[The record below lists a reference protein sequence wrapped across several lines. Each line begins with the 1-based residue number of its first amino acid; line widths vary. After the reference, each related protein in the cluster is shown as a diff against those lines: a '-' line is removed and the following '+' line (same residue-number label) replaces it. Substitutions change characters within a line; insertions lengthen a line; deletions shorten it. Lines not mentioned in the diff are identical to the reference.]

1 MICNQINQWTNT
13 HPLADVTILCTT
25 SPNAPCYLNLALL
38 AYYIYSFQLTTHV
51 ADKTWI
57 ESSINLLLYI
67 NVHGHFGKWNY
78 AYIAIYMCVR
88 LKNNPKFWLINKD
101 IPTDLILCSIDL
113 NLGGVRFSSKSFF
126 YLNTQGGGSPPP
138 LLCTSPGMCWKNDI
152 LRVSNTCWWNVI
164 LRV

>member
-1 MICNQINQWTNT
+1 MAVYWSWQLLLRLGKKQSKQRKQENHVKKSLRVICNQINQWTNT

-78 AYIAIYMCVR
+78 AYIAIYMCVC

-101 IPTDLILCSIDL
+101 IPTDLILYSIDL
-113 NLGGVRFSSKSFF
+113 NWGGGRFSSKSFF
-126 YLNTQGGGSPPP
+126 Y
-138 LLCTSPGMCWKNDI
+138 I
-152 LRVSNTCWWNVI
+152 
-164 LRV
+164 